1 MFCSSIKLRF
11 KQCAFDAYAYIVP
24 TCFLDIIFSCVLH
37 NALGMQYWFS
47 TATLIREYFKRTRSH
62 NGELDHNTDFDRNMY
77 TRLLA
82 LGLIDSVITLPVTI
96 AELVVSRLRSG
107 NNTPFWP
114 GLRTVHATITDVNT
128 VTTERWKAQ
137 GIWMVIEL
145 KFSQWSC
152 PFCALVFFALFG

>member
-1 MFCSSIKLRF
+1 MRG
-11 KQCAFDAYAYIVP
+11 Y
-24 TCFLDIIFSCVLH
+24 
-37 NALGMQYWFS
+37 N
-47 TATLIREYFKRTRSH
+47 
-62 NGELDHNTDFDRNMY
+62 NELDHTADFDHYMY

-82 LGLIDSVITLPVTI
+82 LGLIDSVLTLPVTV

-152 PFCALVFFALFG
+152 PFCALVFFALFGLTERKRTQYRNLFWKIMKPLGMIPRADSTASGIWFVSRPAVSGAHIPPDTTV